1 MLRPYLEFDVCV
13 SLMLQFLA
21 SRSKKIGPDTL
32 THVATYDLNED
43 LKWHR
48 IGGRF
53 ARSIELAKLALVT
66 SKDEEKE
73 DAGRGRTDSTHEPRL
88 RNSKM

>member
-32 THVATYDLNED
+32 THVATYDL
-43 LKWHR
+43 KRHR